1 MPILLDDT
9 AHGAILPSL
18 QLPAQSPLC
27 GPSLRLASTMY
38 EAQRSPASRA
48 QSLGHPESPFNLG
61 TSGMPALSPD
71 ETSAAPE
78 HACIRARALIK
89 REDIADL
96 FKPYGGS
103 GALVEQLLNPG
114 HDTKFSAQAQCG
126 ITVYEGTKISDK
138 IAPVIMAHF
147 VEHRLQNASFFVIDN
162 TQGAAGRLGHQS
174 KSLHRRRLQDAL
186 ELHSGPPVT
195 GDRRLLAARTR
206 LNDFRLNDL
215 PRRTD
220 TQHTYTLRAGKMST
234 PSGKSK
240 ATMLGS
246 TYMTINGKRRKLIT
260 RKRLRKYSWLPDV
273 FRIKNSVCPHSSL
286 PPSIRP
292 SIFLRG
298 ASVDGHL
305 PRVPGGLCGVE
316 GEELDVDELGDA
328 LVGGRREL
336 WHLVTPP
343 HALSTLSVCRNGTS
357 YDRYYEGRKSFG
369 ALTSHVR
376 IAPLTTPPQSPSNPA
391 QIRNVSRLIWINVA
405 LPPTDDAPSSAK
417 GKTPTTSITAAQ
429 LRRAKTDALK
439 LCLAFAYSV
448 KHYLREEDGLGW
460 DDYADVLPR
469 AFARAHEARAY
480 RAISDATQSSS
491 PVQASS
497 GLPSRVATPDP
508 ELGKVNRG
516 LALSIDVEAPEEA
529 SPSPAATK
537 RVRVKRSVD
546 KLHGTKTPLLSAD
559 HRTVNFDQ
567 FAETTIPLP
576 LVIAHEIN
584 LKLFKFRR
592 DGFLETVGPAG
603 MNSMSQGIQGM
614 VDQMT
619 NLERIANT
627 PIPKSYGIHLKQ
639 CVTLYLFCL
648 PFTLLKELGWSMIP
662 VVTVI
667 AFTFMGIEGIA
678 EEIEMPF
685 GYDGADL
692 PLDRYCFDLK
702 EEVEYIIDRLPEG
715 GFGGYGY
722 DDGEGDD

>member
-1 MPILLDDT
+1 M
-9 AHGAILPSL
+9 
-18 QLPAQSPLC
+18 
-27 GPSLRLASTMY
+27 ST
-38 EAQRSPASRA
+38 
-48 QSLGHPESPFNLG
+48 
-61 TSGMPALSPD
+61 TS
-71 ETSAAPE
+71 
-78 HACIRARALIK
+78 
-89 REDIADL
+89 
-96 FKPYGGS
+96 
-103 GALVEQLLNPG
+103 
-114 HDTKFSAQAQCG
+114 
-126 ITVYEGTKISDK
+126 
-138 IAPVIMAHF
+138 
-147 VEHRLQNASFFVIDN
+147 
-162 TQGAAGRLGHQS
+162 S
-174 KSLHRRRLQDAL
+174 KSK
-186 ELHSGPPVT
+186 PT
-195 GDRRLLAARTR
+195 I
-206 LNDFRLNDL
+206 
-215 PRRTD
+215 
-220 TQHTYTLRAGKMST
+220 
-234 PSGKSK
+234 
-240 ATMLGS
+240 LGS
-246 TYMTINGKRRKLIT
+246 TYMSISGKRRKLIT

-273 FRIKNSVCPHSSL
+273 FRIKNSIIYRIIGPVLTVTFLAFLVAYAASKGKSL
-286 PPSIRP
+286 TLTNS
-292 SIFLRG
+292 
-298 ASVDGHL
+298 
-305 PRVPGGLCGVE
+305 
-316 GEELDVDELGDA
+316 
-328 LVGGRREL
+328 
-336 WHLVTPP
+336 VTPLL
-343 HALSTLSVCRNGTS
+343 AVVVGLILVFRNGTS

-369 ALTSHVR
+369 ALTSH
-376 IAPLTTPPQSPSNPA
+376 
-391 QIRNVSRLIWINVA
+391 IRNVSRLIWINVA

-417 GKTPTTSITAAQ
+417 GKTPTTSVTPAQ
-429 LRRAKTDALK
+429 LRRAKTEALK

-448 KHYLREEDGLGW
+448 KHYLREEDGLDW

-491 PVQASS
+491 PAQESS
-497 GLPSRVATPDP
+497 RGATPDP
-508 ELGKVNRG
+508 VPDLGKVNRG
-516 LALSIDVEAPEEA
+516 LALSVAVDVEAP

-559 HRTVNFDQ
+559 HHTVNFDR

-603 MNSMSQGIQGM
+603 VNAMSQGIQGM

-702 EEVEYIIDRLPEG
+702 EEIEYTIDRLPEG